1 MCMHPRTKPV
11 RGSWDRV
18 PRSQTKETRKPD
30 ERLYKPAM
38 NPYVVSS
45 CLRASLRFPYAT
57 HVLAYAAVK
66 QHVKLTHR
74 LRVGV
79 LSVSP
84 QELLTRASF
93 PVQPPELLKMMWM
106 TVWKR

>member
-1 MCMHPRTKPV
+1 
-11 RGSWDRV
+11 
-18 PRSQTKETRKPD
+18 
-30 ERLYKPAM
+30 M
-38 NPYVVSS
+38 NPYVASS

-57 HVLAYAAVK
+57 HVLAYAAVR

>member
-1 MCMHPRTKPV
+1 MPTP
-11 RGSWDRV
+11 
-18 PRSQTKETRKPD
+18 
-30 ERLYKPAM
+30 ERLYKPPM

-57 HVLAYAAVK
+57 HVLAYAAVR
-66 QHVKLTHR
+66 QHVELTHR
-74 LRVGV
+74 LRVSV
-79 LSVSP
+79 LSNSP

-93 PVQPPELLKMMWM
+93 PVQPELLKMMWM

>member
-1 MCMHPRTKPV
+1 
-11 RGSWDRV
+11 
-18 PRSQTKETRKPD
+18 
-30 ERLYKPAM
+30 M

-57 HVLAYAAVK
+57 HVLAYAAVSE
-66 QHVKLTHR
+66 HVKLTHG

-84 QELLTRASF
+84 QELLTRAPF
-93 PVQPPELLKMMWM
+93 LMQTPELFKTLRKKM
-106 TVWKR
+106 TKNYPHESQRLGIVIIAASQETGYAAAASISRASGQPS

>member
-1 MCMHPRTKPV
+1 
-11 RGSWDRV
+11 
-18 PRSQTKETRKPD
+18 
-30 ERLYKPAM
+30 M

-57 HVLAYAAVK
+57 HVLAYAAVR

-93 PVQPPELLKMMWM
+93 PVQPPELLKMMLMCVEEM
-106 TVWKR
+106 TKNYARELQQLGVVVFAANQETGFCGSGIHHEG